1 MNVGQIVSIVITV
14 LLVILGLYFAQRGAR
29 RGIIKAAMTTGNL
42 VLSAF
47 LACFLSRDFTTIAR
61 DYIYPLAMLILRLVG
76 LGDVER
82 ELAEVEGLVALLPLF
97 LGVLITPFLFLL
109 FFTIFRAIIGFIL
122 TFVYRPKKKAVDED
136 GNKFKVKRHI
146 PLWSR
151 ICGGVL
157 GVLNGALLLAILLLP
172 LNGYVNLAVNVS
184 DEYFSEIDTSAYSRE
199 GSSAGEII
207 YFAMSDYVKPAT
219 GNWFLKATY
228 GTLGRP
234 MFNHMTETAY
244 GKGEFGLESEA
255 IVGIKLLRSSGKFLS
270 TEVSHMDEKSVAGL
284 HGIVETLGE
293 SALMPEL
300 AATFISEM
308 CDNWAYGRDMFG
320 INRPDVGELLNP
332 TLDVLLEI
340 LATVDGETLVADLE
354 TLVDML
360 DLLVESGFFGSH
372 KESEQMVDVLGKNPD
387 LIKELVAIFESNEH
401 LAPMAAEIRMLC
413 IRAVTQS
420 LDMGNV
426 ELTGEL
432 TDAINAYKDQ
442 PDMLTQELTEVV
454 QDFMSEQGIQADV
467 GTEVIDEVA
476 SAISQEFAGKD
487 YVTEQEVIDFVL
499 RYAQG
504 NFSEDD
510 IGNVVPGYGDNWE
523 NGK

>member
-1 MNVGQIVSIVITV
+1 MDVGRIVSIVVTV
-14 LLVILGLYFAQRGAR
+14 LLVIFGLYFAQRGAR
-29 RGIIKAAMTTGNL
+29 RGIVKAAMTTGNI

-61 DYIYPLAMLILRLVG
+61 DYIYPLFLWIMRLAGVG
-76 LGDVER
+76 DIEQ
-82 ELAEVEGLVALLPLF
+82 ELAEFDELIALLPLF
-97 LGVLITPFLFLL
+97 LGVLITPFLFLG
-109 FFTIFRAIIGFIL
+109 FFVFFRAVIGIAL
-122 TFVYRPKKKAVDED
+122 TFVYRPKRKAVDEE
-136 GNKFKVKRHI
+136 GNKVKVKRYI

-151 ICGGVL
+151 LSGAAL

-172 LNGYVNLAVNVS
+172 LNGYANLAVNVA
-184 DEYFSEIDTSAYSRE
+184 DEYFSEMDTASYSRE
-199 GSSAGEII
+199 GGSAGEMI
-207 YFAMSDYVKPAT
+207 YFALGDYVKPAT
-219 GNWFLKATY
+219 DQWFLRASY

-255 IVGIKLLRSSGKFLS
+255 IIGIRLLRSTGKFLS
-270 TEVSHMDEKSVAGL
+270 TEVSHMDEKSVAGM
-284 HGIVETLGE
+284 HEIVDTLKD
-293 SALMPEL
+293 SVLMPEL

-308 CDNWAYGRDMFG
+308 CDNWAYGGELFG
-320 INRPDVGELLNP
+320 LERPDVGELLNP
-332 TLDVLLEI
+332 TFDVLLSI

-360 DLLVESGFFGSH
+360 DLLVENGFFGNH
-372 KESEQMVDVLGKNPD
+372 KESEQMMDTISKNPD
-387 LIKELVAIFESNEH
+387 LIKDLIAIFEANEH

-426 ELTGEL
+426 QLTGDL
-432 TDAINAYKDQ
+432 TNAINAYKDQ
-442 PDMLTQELTEVV
+442 PEALSQELTEVV
-454 QDFMSEQGIQADV
+454 KDFMNEQGIQADV
-467 GTEVIDEVA
+467 STEIVDEMA

-487 YVTEQEVIDFVL
+487 HVSEEEVIDFVMN
-499 RYAQG
+499 YAQG

-510 IGNVVPGYGDNWE
+510 IGSIVPGYGDNWE

>member
-14 LLVILGLYFAQRGAR
+14 LLVLLGLYFAQRGAR
-29 RGIIKAAMTTGNL
+29 RGIVKAAMTTGNII
-42 VLSAF
+42 VSAF

-61 DYIYPLAMLILRLVG
+61 DYIYPLFLWVMRLVG
-76 LGDVER
+76 LGDIEQ
-82 ELAEVEGLVALLPLF
+82 ELAEFEELIALLPLF
-97 LGVLITPFLFLL
+97 VGVMITPFLFLV
-109 FFTIFRAIIGFIL
+109 FFAIFRAIIGFAL
-122 TFVYRPKKKAVDED
+122 SFVYKPKRKYKDED
-136 GNKFKVKRHI
+136 GKTVKVKRHI

-151 ICGGVL
+151 LSGAAV

-172 LNGYVNLAVNVS
+172 LNGYANLTVNVAN
-184 DEYFSEIDTSAYSRE
+184 EYFSEIDTASYSRE
-199 GSSAGEII
+199 GGSAGEII
-207 YFAMSDYVKPAT
+207 YFALGDYVKPAT
-219 GNWFLKATY
+219 DNWFLKASY

-255 IVGIKLLRSSGKFLS
+255 IIGIRLLRSTGKFLS
-270 TEVSHMDEKSVAGL
+270 TEISHMNEQSVEGL
-284 HGIVETLGE
+284 HGIVDTLGE
-293 SALMPEL
+293 SVLMPEL

-308 CDNWAYGRDMFG
+308 CDNWAYGNELFG
-320 INRPDVGELLNP
+320 LKRPDVGELLNP
-332 TLDVLLEI
+332 TFDVLLGI

-360 DLLVESGFFGSH
+360 DLLVESGFVGNH
-372 KESEQMVDVLGKNPD
+372 QESEQMVNLLGKNPD
-387 LIKELVAIFESNEH
+387 LLKELMAIFESNEH
-401 LAPMAAEIRMLC
+401 LAPMADEIRMLC

-432 TDAINAYKDQ
+432 TDTINAYKDQ
-442 PDMLTQELTEVV
+442 PEVLSQELTDVV
-454 QDFMSEQGIQADV
+454 QNFMNEQGIQAEV

-476 SAISQEFAGKD
+476 EAISQEFAGKD
-487 YVTEQEVIDFVL
+487 YVSEQEVIDFVL
-499 RYAQG
+499 SYAQG

-510 IGNVVPGYGDNWE
+510 IGSAVPGYGDNWE